1 VKQLSLSSMIR
12 RNSGSFGARPCRN
25 VRRRILA
32 GQVHTL
38 PRSWQRSWII
48 ARIVATPPWADFT
61 EIRKVYDRAEQL
73 RWETGQQ
80 WEVDHI
86 VPLQHPLV
94 CGLHVHWNLEPKL
107 ALLNNQKS
115 NRFGFEQLELFE

>member
-1 VKQLSLSSMIR
+1 MKQLSLSSLIR
-12 RNSGSFGARPCRN
+12 RSSGSFGARPCRSA
-25 VRRRILA
+25 RRRILA

-73 RWETGQQ
+73 RWETGQH

-94 CGLHVHWNLEPKL
+94 CGLHVHYNLEPKL
-107 ALLNNQKS
+107 AVLNSKKS
-115 NRFGFEQLELFE
+115 NHFGYEQLELFE